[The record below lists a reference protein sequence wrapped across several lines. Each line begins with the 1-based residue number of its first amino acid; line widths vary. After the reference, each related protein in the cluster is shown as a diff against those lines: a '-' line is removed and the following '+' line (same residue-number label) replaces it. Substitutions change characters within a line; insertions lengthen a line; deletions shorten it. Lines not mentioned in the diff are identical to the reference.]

1 MWSKGA
7 VVIIKRGDE
16 AMADIITKGL
26 NAESDSKTNTD
37 DDIETLKM
45 QNYFLKKRVRK
56 TTDALIEDARIQY
69 GYNWTPPK
77 WANYIVRG
85 FALVVYGV
93 SVFVDRFMRIK
104 GDDIR

>member
-1 MWSKGA
+1 MWSKGV

-16 AMADIITKGL
+16 AMADMMTKGL
-26 NAESDSKTNTD
+26 NIEESVAENADE
-37 DDIETLKM
+37 IENLKM

-56 TTDALIEDARIQY
+56 TTDLMIEDARLQY

-85 FALVVYGV
+85 FALVIYGV
-93 SVFVDRFMRIK
+93 SIFVDRFMRIK
-104 GDDIR
+104 GDGIH

>member
-16 AMADIITKGL
+16 AMADIIAKGL
-26 NAESDSKTNTD
+26 NVEESVAENADE
-37 DDIETLKM
+37 IENLKM

-56 TTDALIEDARIQY
+56 TTDLMIQDARVQY

-77 WANYIVRG
+77 WANHIVRG
-85 FALVVYGV
+85 FALIVYGV
-93 SVFVDRFMRIK
+93 SIFVDKFMRIK
-104 GDDIR
+104 GDGIR

>member
-16 AMADIITKGL
+16 AMADMMTKGL
-26 NAESDSKTNTD
+26 NVEESVVENADE
-37 DDIETLKM
+37 IENLKM

-56 TTDALIEDARIQY
+56 TTDLMIEDARLQY

-85 FALVVYGV
+85 FALVIYGV
-93 SVFVDRFMRIK
+93 SIFVDRFMRIK
-104 GDDIR
+104 GDGIH